1 MITLAHERPQDGPA
15 IDILLDRAFGP
26 GRHAKTVHR
35 LREAAAPIP
44 ELCLTSWRG
53 PALLG
58 SIRFWPILA
67 DGIEELLLGPLVV
80 APEARGQGLG
90 ARLVT
95 RSLAAASDNG
105 HGFVL
110 LVGDPAYYRRFG
122 FEAGIGRRFPLPG
135 PVDPARF
142 LALELIPGALP
153 AGGAVTARRRLRA
166 A

>member
-67 DGIEELLLGPLVV
+67 DGIEGLLLGP
-80 APEARGQGLG
+80 
-90 ARLVT
+90 
-95 RSLAAASDNG
+95 
-105 HGFVL
+105 
-110 LVGDPAYYRRFG
+110 FG
-122 FEAGIGRRFPLPG
+122 FEAGSARRFPLPG